1 MRKSRFFT
9 SLCMMIFAFSVIGL
23 AGCGETKSITITQ
36 ELNITEVKPGDV
48 IEITAD
54 LENIEAADVDFVV
67 NGDAVITNA
76 GVLTVN
82 TNATVGE
89 TIEVYAQSEK
99 DDTESNTLTFA
110 VVDLMPSAI
119 SLSGDAVTITKNST
133 VTLTTTY
140 TPAYATVKAVTYSI
154 TEGSDIAEI
163 VDGNKVKIKNTASP
177 EENDTIMVSVAMNAV
192 PNMTDTLTITYV
204 VTPTVETLMAENV
217 VYNVATDSNKSLV
230 FECYNPD
237 DILIDVAATHFSYLS
252 SDPTVATIGNDG
264 TITPLKHGKTTVTIT
279 HIDNQDVTTT
289 CTVYVVVTPESIDF
303 APNSVSTQI
312 LTNKELTYSKVDAL
326 ELNLVATREG
336 FTATQNFTY
345 EFEDLDDADVESEEI
360 ATVEDNEITFLRTGN
375 IKVIVKSDSSIAGLT
390 GNNASEAD
398 FEFTVHVNNGTNIKT
413 VQELHDFGQAT
424 AQNSTTMNIGNIVA
438 NIILTDTNNF
448 GKDGVIWRGPDFYYD
463 VTLNGNGYAIDAT
476 GLTCE
481 TPAGVQPAT
490 GEALLTFWYSPNAR
504 TLAGYNAG
512 AFEVNV
518 VDLNLIGQDDANT
531 LKHGFFNRAIYIHGA
546 DYTDLIKDQQD
557 YDFTFDPAV
566 NGYAYAKDP
575 VVKNVNISGFNVGIR
590 ISHGVDAVI
599 EDVSI
604 QECYQ
609 NGIELDQCHTTLKN
623 LTFGQLGGFGVDI
636 GADDLKDLNTANP
649 TGTAGENYNE
659 TPTVKFEGNIAS
671 TNFNNGSSTDYMS
684 SLALGS
690 YTIPVIMQAIIG
702 GTIDFL
708 TSDPTAKA
716 QMQQATNACLYNSE
730 GEMNFYLLVF
740 IDITTYTNITQGNCA
755 TSYDPTL
762 QGNAYSEG
770 VFLDYDAST
779 SDVINMSY
787 LLQKIAQDP
796 SWEGYKNY
804 RFIQM
809 DLDVSALGYN
819 NLGQII
825 TFNQAYVAPTA

>member
-82 TNATVGE
+82 TNANVGG

-177 EENDTIMVSVAMNAV
+177 EENDSIEVSVAMNAV
-192 PNMTDTLTITYV
+192 PNMTDSLTITYV

-279 HIDNQDVTTT
+279 HIENQDVTTT

-312 LTNKELTYSKVDAL
+312 LTNK
-326 ELNLVATREG
+326 
-336 FTATQNFTY
+336 
-345 EFEDLDDADVESEEI
+345 
-360 ATVEDNEITFLRTGN
+360 
-375 IKVIVKSDSSIAGLT
+375 
-390 GNNASEAD
+390 
-398 FEFTVHVNNGTNIKT
+398 
-413 VQELHDFGQAT
+413 
-424 AQNSTTMNIGNIVA
+424 
-438 NIILTDTNNF
+438 
-448 GKDGVIWRGPDFYYD
+448 
-463 VTLNGNGYAIDAT
+463 
-476 GLTCE
+476 
-481 TPAGVQPAT
+481 
-490 GEALLTFWYSPNAR
+490 
-504 TLAGYNAG
+504 
-512 AFEVNV
+512 
-518 VDLNLIGQDDANT
+518 
-531 LKHGFFNRAIYIHGA
+531 
-546 DYTDLIKDQQD
+546 
-557 YDFTFDPAV
+557 
-566 NGYAYAKDP
+566 
-575 VVKNVNISGFNVGIR
+575 
-590 ISHGVDAVI
+590 
-599 EDVSI
+599 
-604 QECYQ
+604 
-609 NGIELDQCHTTLKN
+609 
-623 LTFGQLGGFGVDI
+623 
-636 GADDLKDLNTANP
+636 
-649 TGTAGENYNE
+649 
-659 TPTVKFEGNIAS
+659 
-671 TNFNNGSSTDYMS
+671 
-684 SLALGS
+684 
-690 YTIPVIMQAIIG
+690 
-702 GTIDFL
+702 
-708 TSDPTAKA
+708 
-716 QMQQATNACLYNSE
+716 
-730 GEMNFYLLVF
+730 
-740 IDITTYTNITQGNCA
+740 
-755 TSYDPTL
+755 
-762 QGNAYSEG
+762 
-770 VFLDYDAST
+770 
-779 SDVINMSY
+779 
-787 LLQKIAQDP
+787 
-796 SWEGYKNY
+796 
-804 RFIQM
+804 
-809 DLDVSALGYN
+809 
-819 NLGQII
+819 
-825 TFNQAYVAPTA
+825 